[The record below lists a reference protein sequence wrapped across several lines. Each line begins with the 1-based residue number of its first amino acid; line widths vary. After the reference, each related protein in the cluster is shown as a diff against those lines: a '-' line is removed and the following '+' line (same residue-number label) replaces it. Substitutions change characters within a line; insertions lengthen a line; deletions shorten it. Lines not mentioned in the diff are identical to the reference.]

1 MNLNKID
8 IFKQI
13 LQKHPQQQIKQ
24 QSNMHFAP
32 INIALIKYWGKSNE
46 NLNLAMTPSLSI
58 SSNHLGTNTQIF
70 ISNNNELI
78 FNNRK
83 IENNAFFKRTF
94 DFINLWQKAL
104 NLHCKMKIITEN
116 NIPTASGL
124 ASSASGFASLTLTLN
139 DFFSLN
145 LSPNELSTL
154 ARLGSGS
161 ACRSILKNSRF
172 AVWNGD
178 FAEPFN
184 FSNPTKIIADNMR
197 IMIIILD
204 ENHKKISS
212 REAMQQTKTTWQN
225 GENYDYDVWLKQT
238 KQDFLKIQNAT
249 TWQEFGEIVERNSL
263 LMHRAIRTAGI
274 NYFNNKTNMIIE
286 FVEKCRM
293 NNLFIYTTIDA
304 GANVALLYQ
313 NNDADDIKNA
323 LSKFESEI
331 KIKFKKLVF

>member
-1 MNLNKID
+1 
-8 IFKQI
+8 
-13 LQKHPQQQIKQ
+13 
-24 QSNMHFAP
+24 
-32 INIALIKYWGKSNE
+32 
-46 NLNLAMTPSLSI
+46 MTPSLSI
-58 SSNHLGTNTQIF
+58 SSNYLGTNTQIF
-70 ISNNNELI
+70 ISNDNEII
-78 FNNRK
+78 FNKRK

-104 NLHCKMKIITEN
+104 NIDLNLKIITKN

-124 ASSASGFASLTLTLN
+124 ASSASGFASLTLALN

-145 LSPNELSTL
+145 LSPNELSIL

-161 ACRSILKNSRF
+161 ACRSVLKNSRF

-184 FSNPTKIIADNMR
+184 FSNQTKIITNDMR

-204 ENHKKISS
+204 ENHKKTSS

-225 GENYDYDVWLKQT
+225 GKNYDYDVWLKQT
-238 KQDFLKIQNAT
+238 KQDFIKIQNAT

-274 NYFNNKTNMIIE
+274 DYFNNKTNMIIE
-286 FVEKCRM
+286 FAEKCRM

-304 GANVALLYQ
+304 GANVVLLYQ
-313 NNDADDIKNA
+313 NKDTDNIKKA
-323 LSKFESEI
+323 LSKFENET
-331 KIKFKKLVF
+331 KIKLKKLIFALL